1 MNWYP
6 WRHRSQDARTSRYLL
21 RADQGV
27 APDDLHIGCQSQR
40 KGKGKQRTRWNDSV
54 ALFGP
59 GLISRRWHGGVVSEI
74 ARCFGSLPKAHTIL
88 HLSLEPDIFLLPS
101 WRGAGA
107 RIAKLCPQVGARATG
122 ARAKA
127 KAALNKL
134 INYARSERGEDG
146 RILRLR

>member
-1 MNWYP
+1 MQGRAVTSYVP
-6 WRHRSQDARTSRYLL
+6 IKGLHPMICISDARVK
-21 RADQGV
+21 G
-27 APDDLHIGCQSQR
+27 
-40 KGKGKQRTRWNDSV
+40 GKGKQRTRWNDSV

-88 HLSLEPDIFLLPS
+88 HLSPEPDIFLLPS
-101 WRGAGA
+101 WRGTGA

-122 ARAKA
+122 TRAKA